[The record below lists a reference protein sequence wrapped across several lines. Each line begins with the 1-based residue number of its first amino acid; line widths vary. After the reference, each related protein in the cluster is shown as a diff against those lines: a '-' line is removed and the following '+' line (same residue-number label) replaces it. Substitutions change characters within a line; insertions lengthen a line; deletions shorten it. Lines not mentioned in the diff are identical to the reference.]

1 MWKEGINFFLYSQM
15 IFLTTRW
22 TALPLQAGGTKAG
35 MNTQCS
41 GMPAKEHMRS
51 SSERGGIGG
60 EVTSRSIRSTN
71 TQPLAANIWDPQS
84 LKQRNLWLGDCL
96 KFSHDAAQCIVS
108 AVTGVTTVHLY
119 TAPVGLPQGHALH
132 FISLLAVSDG
142 KARRIHS
149 ELKVMNC
156 DKVIAQVNK
165 DYSALQHISKVVIA
179 S

>member
-1 MWKEGINFFLYSQM
+1 
-15 IFLTTRW
+15 
-22 TALPLQAGGTKAG
+22 